1 VIERFSINKEKTESS
16 LTGDFV
22 LYSDYLKL
30 EKVAVAGGALIAG
43 YARLDD
49 LKGETQAENE
59 IWIIEESRGPDKW
72 YNLHLVFD
80 TNREAVRCANATILR
95 NRSLGDSDTCY
106 RTVRYVR
113 SEVEDIKTTGPMQI
127 I

>member
-1 VIERFSINKEKTESS
+1 VVKRFSINKKEMESS

-30 EKVAVAGGALIAG
+30 QKVAVTGSALIEG
-43 YARLDD
+43 YARLGGSN
-49 LKGETQAENE
+49 GETQAENE
-59 IWIIEESRGPDKW
+59 IWIIEESQGSNKW

-80 TNREAVRCANATILR
+80 TNREAVRCVNATIRR
-95 NRSLGDSDTCY
+95 NRSLGDPDTCY